1 MKLCTVRSDLVIDMR
16 PLEFIKGSR
25 SIDPID
31 YLLCNQ
37 CEVHFSDEDTYK
49 ENGPQVIWP
58 DFYWSILCCKD
69 IRNN

>member
-16 PLEFIKGSR
+16 PLEFIKESR

-49 ENGPQVIWP
+49 
-58 DFYWSILCCKD
+58 
-69 IRNN
+69 